1 MRGTRVRKFIIIII
15 VFSMIMGT
23 PVTYG
28 ETVSAA
34 TVKPWSKNSK
44 GQFVNG
50 NGDVIEGA
58 TMKGIDVSH
67 HQGTINWKK
76 VAATDVDYAII
87 RCGYGDNYTSQDDR
101 CWTQNV
107 EGCEKNNI
115 PYGVYIYS
123 YAKTVKQAKSEAE
136 HVLRLIEGHTL
147 NFPIY
152 LDVEDEAQQD
162 LSPSQLSQIINT
174 FTSAIMSEGYECG
187 IYANLNWWTN
197 HIDSSVANNQN
208 YFKWVAQYNNV
219 GTTYTGVYQ
228 MWQCTSTGSV
238 NGITGNV
245 DLNFWYG
252 EVRDTSY
259 NARNYKGII
268 NTSTN
273 QLTTAKKVVAPKKAT
288 IKKLTKGK
296 KKVKISI
303 KKLKAAKGYKIE
315 YSTKKSFKAKYTK
328 QRITKKTTL
337 TIGKLKSK
345 TTYYFRVK
353 AYKSDG
359 KKKIYSKNWS
369 KVKKVKTK

>member
-1 MRGTRVRKFIIIII
+1 MRGTRFSRFVIVIIA
-15 VFSMIMGT
+15 FSLIMGT
-23 PVTYG
+23 PATYC
-28 ETVSAA
+28 EAVSAA
-34 TVKPWSKNSK
+34 TFTPWSKNAD

-50 NGDVIEGA
+50 NGDVIQGA

-87 RCGYGDNYTSQDDR
+87 RCGYGDNLTSQDDR
-101 CWTQNV
+101 CWIQNV
-107 EGCEKNNI
+107 QGCEQNNI
-115 PYGVYIYS
+115 PFGVYIYS

-152 LDVEDEAQQD
+152 LDVEDKVQQD
-162 LSPSQLSQIINT
+162 LSSSQLSQIINT
-174 FTSAIMSEGYECG
+174 FTSAIISEGYECG

-197 HIDSSVANNQN
+197 HIDSTIADNQN
-208 YFKWVAQYNNV
+208 FFKWVAQYNNA
-219 GTTYTGVYQ
+219 GTTYTGIYQ

-238 NGITGNV
+238 SGISGNV

-252 EVRDTSY
+252 EVRNRSY
-259 NARNYKGII
+259 NARNNNVKI
-268 NTSTN
+268 NTTTQ
-273 QLTTAKKVVAPKKAT
+273 QLAAAKVTAPGKAT

-345 TTYYFRVK
+345 KTYYFRIK

-369 KVKKVKTK
+369 KIKKVKTK